1 MEGDGGF
8 EGEVRV
14 VGGGVDGAVAVGGE
28 GSSGGVGGPVA
39 VGGDGGGGG
48 FDGAV
53 GVDSFA
59 RCSGPM
65 NVTRPLQS
73 AIMCVVDRAGVE
85 R

>member
-1 MEGDGGF
+1 M
-8 EGEVRV
+8 
-14 VGGGVDGAVAVGGE
+14 
-28 GSSGGVGGPVA
+28 
-39 VGGDGGGGG
+39 GGDGGGGG

-59 RCSGPM
+59 GCSGPM

>member
-1 MEGDGGF
+1 M
-8 EGEVRV
+8 
-14 VGGGVDGAVAVGGE
+14 
-28 GSSGGVGGPVA
+28 
-39 VGGDGGGGG
+39 GGDGGGGG

-85 R
+85 RLCGPARFDTGLGR